1 MAILFCFDTFFP
13 FCENIKNHVMNVMFF
28 SSIAISTKES
38 LEQQKKSLTGITQK
52 VNALAS
58 ILYTKIQHR
67 PRDIDLALSMH
78 LSVHLFVRHSIS
90 YDNYHGG

>member
-1 MAILFCFDTFFP
+1 
-13 FCENIKNHVMNVMFF
+13 MNVMFF

-58 ILYTKIQHR
+58 ILYTKITQYYLGR
-67 PRDIDLALSMH
+67 NARKPVFGVSDKVSFKQVSSARKTS
-78 LSVHLFVRHSIS
+78 
-90 YDNYHGG
+90 

>member
-1 MAILFCFDTFFP
+1 
-13 FCENIKNHVMNVMFF
+13 MNVMLF

-58 ILYTKIQHR
+58 ILYAKITQYYLTPAKDR
-67 PRDIDLALSMH
+67 GI
-78 LSVHLFVRHSIS
+78 
-90 YDNYHGG
+90 